1 MVPLT
6 LSPGSG
12 IREGEGKC
20 MAIAVLIKDTTGT
33 YKFGGEL
40 ELVRSPEGNIII
52 DVVLVADLRLSLMLT
67 PDAAGRLADKID
79 DLTTEGP

>member
-12 IREGEGKC
+12 IREGEGAR
-20 MAIAVLIKDTTGT
+20 MPIAVLIKDTTGT

-40 ELVRSPEGNIII
+40 ALVRSPEGNILI
-52 DVVLVADLRLSLMLT
+52 DVVMVADLRLSLMLT
-67 PDAAGRLADKID
+67 PDAAGRLADKLED
-79 DLTTEGP
+79 MTTEGP